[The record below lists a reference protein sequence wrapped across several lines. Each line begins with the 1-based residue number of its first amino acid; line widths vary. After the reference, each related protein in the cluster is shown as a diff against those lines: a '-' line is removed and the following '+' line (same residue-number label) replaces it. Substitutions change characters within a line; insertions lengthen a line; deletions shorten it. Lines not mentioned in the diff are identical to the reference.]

1 MIEVVW
7 LMQDFSVNIV
17 NSTKLSSRLSRICQ
31 KYYSKTLFVFLLVRI
46 NRITSDHLN
55 SLNNL
60 NELILEEIRFKLMK
74 RLYKILIF
82 LHHCE
87 GFFHS

>member
-1 MIEVVW
+1 
-7 LMQDFSVNIV
+7 MQDFSVNIV
-17 NSTKLSSRLSRICQ
+17 NSTKLSSRSSRICQ